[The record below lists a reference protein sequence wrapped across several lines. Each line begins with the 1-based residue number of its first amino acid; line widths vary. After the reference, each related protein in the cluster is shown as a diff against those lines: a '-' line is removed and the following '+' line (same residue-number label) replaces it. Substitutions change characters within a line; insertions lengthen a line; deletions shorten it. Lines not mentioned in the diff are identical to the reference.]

1 MAALMLPSA
10 VLTHL
15 NAGGRA
21 GASLDHLVRATDIAH
36 RVEAG
41 QAVADHLTVR
51 IQTAFGESRNRAVA
65 EAGDPPQL
73 QAHRLAFRRGFHGRD
88 ERRLAWRAATA
99 FAAGPL
105 PAEVGVVDLHSPGQT
120 LAGVAL
126 HHHLRQLGLHLPC
139 RGLLHA
145 QAAAQLNAR
154 NPLLAL
160 GQVVHG
166 AEPQAERHMGGG
178 ENGAR
183 GQRRLTAAGTAL
195 KQPARRHLA
204 IRPPT
209 ADRALE
215 TIRPTRVHHHSP
227 ALLLCAVALFELRLA
242 EPLLELHA
250 VL

>member
-73 QAHRLAFRRGFHGRD
+73 QTHRLALGRGLDSSH
-88 ERRLAWRAATA
+88 ERRLAWRAATTL
-99 FAAGPL
+99 AAGAL
-105 PAEVGVVDLHSPGQT
+105 SAEIGVVDLHPPGQV

-126 HHHLRQLGLHLPC
+126 HHHLRQLGLHLPR

-145 QAAAQLNAR
+145 QAAA
-154 NPLLAL
+154 
-160 GQVVHG
+160 
-166 AEPQAERHMGGG
+166 
-178 ENGAR
+178 
-183 GQRRLTAAGTAL
+183 
-195 KQPARRHLA
+195 
-204 IRPPT
+204 
-209 ADRALE
+209 
-215 TIRPTRVHHHSP
+215 
-227 ALLLCAVALFELRLA
+227 
-242 EPLLELHA
+242 
-250 VL
+250 